1 MTCRRQKSKMK
12 VKTSIRPTHP
22 RKVKNPPQ
30 PNEKKPEEKKNASSS
45 NTNGGAGST
54 APKVVRSHTKRLDM
68 FELQKPF
75 VTSFSCVSDVVK
87 AFNNGT
93 DELRNLINFECD
105 LIYECKVCRSLFRS
119 LANFLQHKRSHC
131 LESARD
137 LKKNI
142 LNGEVTDKLVH
153 INGTNPKG
161 QLLATR
167 KTMRKDIYD
176 ILRKVGDLTEEPLP
190 EQFFTRDIQETDA
203 ALLSFFKQEGK
214 AATEERSATLGSD
227 GYVMGAKSS
236 GRIAADKLTPKV
248 IRSSVV
254 NPDVSSKQSDA
265 SSRQSEASSR
275 QSDVNSRPTKSDSR
289 PASTFKCLKC
299 DEIFSS
305 PSELSAHSNLRNC
318 SKLRRCYVC
327 PLCKKIVATPWN
339 VYRHIRRVHNKT
351 VEQVRKL
358 RKNIEK
364 RMVRAEE
371 IKTRSPPSPVR
382 KPVVTEKTQEL
393 IRSYENA
400 NHMSVGLNCGQS
412 QLMTPVLFKRG
423 RSPEADVTVKN
434 RILEVRSYDKTLLS
448 SPPKN
453 GLDSTLTK
461 GTHSEVS
468 VSARILNSPQPRVML
483 TKTHLTP
490 MMCASLIVNQ
500 APTTSPQ
507 SVPNSSSSTDPQP
520 HATKKIKI
528 EKDLSWLKKGPSVPI
543 VGGPLTRTARALY
556 GSPRKINPTESDKV
570 EWNKS
575 RGNINGEDIRKEE
588 AESNEVG
595 PCRSTRDES
604 SENEVEN
611 PSGPEEGSPSDGEDH
626 DSDNASDSEEK
637 KPKDTSSLI
646 NKRLSS
652 SEDNVRSLT
661 SSVDSF
667 DSTPSKG
674 KTAVQDLQDQTS
686 TSGVETEVDR
696 PTTTP
701 TSSAGASEDESADVD
716 LLVGMYS
723 KHAPPPPLTIP
734 DAYPSNQSSSDYLEL
749 MKERLADTH
758 DEASCQNN
766 SPNITRDAVLSA
778 SANNNKPAAPS
789 ARRKSTE
796 SMLLLSKSPP
806 REANET
812 EHSSCDLASSFEAP
826 EEVKPFLDSDDSN
839 SAKEEEQ
846 DEQLRQNM
854 MEVIFGTL
862 PTTSFNFTCVRD
874 ISSS

>member
-434 RILEVRSYDKTLLS
+434 RILE
-448 SPPKN
+448 
-453 GLDSTLTK
+453 
-461 GTHSEVS
+461 
-468 VSARILNSPQPRVML
+468 
-483 TKTHLTP
+483 
-490 MMCASLIVNQ
+490 
-500 APTTSPQ
+500 
-507 SVPNSSSSTDPQP
+507 NSSSSTDPQP